1 MNDPQNIGNNQKHL
15 GRFTSFFTA
24 WTVAG
29 LGTILLSNILLIHSQ
44 QQSKL
49 AKQAKRVVAKELK
62 TDISPKIQLQSLS
75 LLKVPEQKVQPFP
88 IKAKLN
94 LVDTI
99 LPKPKP
105 QPKEQGKLFQ
115 LQSQTLKDKPPASN
129 LSFNYRTRAKMQAIQ
144 NKQDPSEI
152 INKLT
157 KLQQE
162 RLQQES
168 ETKR

>member
-1 MNDPQNIGNNQKHL
+1 
-15 GRFTSFFTA
+15 
-24 WTVAG
+24 
-29 LGTILLSNILLIHSQ
+29 
-44 QQSKL
+44 
-49 AKQAKRVVAKELK
+49 
-62 TDISPKIQLQSLS
+62 
-75 LLKVPEQKVQPFP
+75 
-88 IKAKLN
+88 
-94 LVDTI
+94 LVDTL